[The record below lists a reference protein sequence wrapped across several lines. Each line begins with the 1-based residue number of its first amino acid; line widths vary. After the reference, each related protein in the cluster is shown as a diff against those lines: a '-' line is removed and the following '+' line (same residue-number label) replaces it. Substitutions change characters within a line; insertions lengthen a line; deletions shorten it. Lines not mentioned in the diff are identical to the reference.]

1 MRTYFVKGEVSE
13 NRAVGNVM
21 VVNYPLEKDS
31 TIIYQN
37 YVETAEAR
45 MFMKDRKLKKYGLR
59 HRMASS
65 TPSVWRLPN
74 VPDSRDLPGSTTYA
88 PFRPTMCSNGAAKR
102 PERL

>member
-1 MRTYFVKGEVSE
+1 
-13 NRAVGNVM
+13 M

-74 VPDSRDLPGSTTYA
+74 VPDSRDLPWFDYIRPISPDDVFKWRGKKAGTALKPSIRREA
-88 PFRPTMCSNGAAKR
+88 PLQN
-102 PERL
+102 L